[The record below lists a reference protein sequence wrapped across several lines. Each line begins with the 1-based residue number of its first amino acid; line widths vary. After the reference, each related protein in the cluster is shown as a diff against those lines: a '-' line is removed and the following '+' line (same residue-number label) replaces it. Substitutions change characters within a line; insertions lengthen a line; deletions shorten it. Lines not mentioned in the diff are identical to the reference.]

1 MFSMNA
7 LQPIHFTSLLS
18 NPTLTAR
25 EIAILK
31 RRHALHQKYEK
42 AVALYADTERPLC
55 EIAAECGFNA
65 KALGNYLRH
74 HWRELVLRRYK
85 LSTEGKDARDVK
97 IISAGKQSVTAHEKY
112 KEAVMACDS
121 MEFIELNVSQVAR
134 KFNLDGTALANFM
147 RIHYEDIP
155 IRREKIRRRLGLN
168 DNIHRGARK
177 TSIEQ
182 YAEAVELYRTTDMT
196 IPQVAETCR
205 GSEKGFSQFLRFYH
219 KEILRQKM
227 EVRKQ
232 AKNINRKVR
241 GVQTGNGRKYET
253 LPQTERKYAEALAL
267 YRDTTMTEKDIVAQ
281 TGVPPQGFRFYLHK
295 WHKELVLERA
305 GITGEISEDID
316 LRKARCRMKTVAHK
330 YAEAI
335 RRLKEEL
342 CPLTQIAVEFGF
354 HPEAFRQYIHKY
366 EPELAQYLGMK
377 RNADDKLVSRASE
390 EKYSEAVHLYET
402 TTENLKSIA

>member
-1 MFSMNA
+1 M
-7 LQPIHFTSLLS
+7 
-18 NPTLTAR
+18 
-25 EIAILK
+25 
-31 RRHALHQKYEK
+31 
-42 AVALYADTERPLC
+42 
-55 EIAAECGFNA
+55 
-65 KALGNYLRH
+65 
-74 HWRELVLRRYK
+74 
-85 LSTEGKDARDVK
+85 K
-97 IISAGKQSVTAHEKY
+97 IVSAGKQSVTAHEKY

-168 DNIHRGARK
+168 DKIHRGARK

-196 IPQVAETCR
+196 IPQVAEACR
-205 GSEKGFSQFLRFYH
+205 VSEKGFSQFLRFYH
-219 KEILRQKM
+219 KEIPRQKM

-241 GVQTGNGRKYET
+241 GVQTGNGRKYEP

-305 GITGEISEDID
+305 GITGEISEGTD
-316 LRKARCRMKTVAHK
+316 LRKARCRMKTVTHK

-335 RRLKEEL
+335 RCLKEEL

-354 HPEAFRQYIHKY
+354 QSRSVPPIH
-366 EPELAQYLGMK
+366 
-377 RNADDKLVSRASE
+377 
-390 EKYSEAVHLYET
+390 T
-402 TTENLKSIA
+402 